1 MSRFKLKFTNTNSNR
16 LTIFFL
22 VLMIIV
28 GITGYSIIEGYRIID
43 ALFMTI
49 ITISTVGF
57 REIQPLSLTGK
68 IFTVFLIISSF
79 GIFAY
84 ALTTLTK
91 YLMDGVF
98 HNYFKLKKMNKRI
111 QKANQHVIICG
122 YGRNGKQ
129 AAKESK
135 SYGFEVLIIEQ
146 KESLIKQIM
155 EDTNLMF
162 IQGDATQEDVQ
173 SEAGIE
179 KATALITT
187 LPNDADNL
195 FVVLSAREINPDLKI
210 ISRASDDN
218 ADKKLLRAGA
228 TNIIMSDKLGG
239 QRMAKLVAQ
248 PDVVEFLDHVMV
260 QEKNNV
266 RLEEISFA
274 NIGAEFKQKTIRE
287 LKVRN
292 ISGVNIVGVRKAD
305 GTYVLNPDADYIIYC
320 KDKLFAL
327 GTIEQINKLN
337 QIIKEIKD

>member
-1 MSRFKLKFTNTNSNR
+1 MSKIKLKFTNTNSNR

-22 VLMIIV
+22 LLMIIV
-28 GITGYSIIEGYRIID
+28 GITGYSFIEGYKIID
-43 ALFMTI
+43 AVFMTI

-57 REIQPLSLTGK
+57 REIQPLSLPGK

-84 ALTTLTK
+84 ALTTLTRS
-91 YLMDGVF
+91 LMDGVF
-98 HNYFKLKKMNKRI
+98 HNYFKLKKVKKRI
-111 QKANQHVIICG
+111 KKTNQHVIICG
-122 YGRNGKQ
+122 YGRNGRQ

-135 SYGFEVLIIEQ
+135 EYGFEVLIIE
-146 KESLIKQIM
+146 KESTLIEQIM
-155 EDTNLMF
+155 EDAEFMF

-179 KATALITT
+179 KAKALITT

-195 FVVLSAREINPDLKI
+195 FVVLSAREINPDLTI

-248 PDVVEFLDHVMV
+248 PNVVEFLDHVMI

-266 RLEEISFA
+266 RLEEISFK
-274 NIGAEFKQKTIRE
+274 NIGAKFKQKTIRE

-292 ISGVNIVGVRKAD
+292 ISGVNVVGVRTAD
-305 GTYVLNPDADYIIYC
+305 GTYVLNPSADYIIYC
-320 KDKLFAL
+320 EDKLFAL
-327 GTIEQINKLN
+327 GTIEQINKLS